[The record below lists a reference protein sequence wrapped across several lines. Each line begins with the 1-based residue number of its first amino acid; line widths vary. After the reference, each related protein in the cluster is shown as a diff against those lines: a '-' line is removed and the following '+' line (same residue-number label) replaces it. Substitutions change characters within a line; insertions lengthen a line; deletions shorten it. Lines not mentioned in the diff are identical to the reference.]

1 MCGILGIVAQQP
13 VNQDLFD
20 GLCLLQ
26 HRGQDAAG
34 IVTTQDGQFF
44 LRKDNGLV
52 GDVIRTRHML
62 RLKGNVGIG
71 HVRYPT
77 AGSSSSAEAQPFYV
91 NFPFGLTLAHNG
103 NLTNADALKKELVDK
118 NCRHLN
124 TLSDSEILLNVFAD
138 ELYKQTQVLKQDI
151 SPTLIFAAIKGV
163 QKRVKGAYAVVALI
177 AGHGLIAFRDPN
189 AIRPVCFGTR
199 QGPTQL
205 EYMVASESIA
215 LDGTGFEL
223 VRDLAPGEGLY
234 ITEAGQFYSEICAD
248 KTAYMP
254 CMFEFVYFARPD
266 SVMDG
271 ISIHK
276 ARQVMGTALGLNV
289 SKNWQQHDIDVI
301 IPIPDT
307 SRTSAW
313 MMARALNV
321 EFSEGLVRNRYIART
336 FIMPGQSARKKS
348 VRRKLNPIKEE
359 FAGKNVLL
367 VDDSIVRGTTSEEIV
382 KMARDAGA
390 KKVYMASAA
399 PAVRFPNVYGI
410 DMPNH
415 TDFIAHNRTTEE
427 IAAAIGSE
435 KLVYQTLEDLVV
447 CVSKLNPKIDG
458 FDNSCF
464 DGIYITGD
472 IDTQHL
478 YHLAASRGSS
488 NQETPEMDNQLDLH
502 NHE

>member
-1 MCGILGIVAQQP
+1 MCGILGIVSNRA

-20 GLCLLQ
+20 GLNLLQ

-34 IVTTQDGQFF
+34 IVTMQNGQFF

-52 GDVIRTRHML
+52 SDVIRTRHMR
-62 RLKGNVGIG
+62 RLQGNIGIG

-77 AGSSSSAEAQPFYV
+77 AGSASCAEAQPFYV

-103 NLTNADALKKELVDK
+103 NITNADLLKQELI
-118 NCRHLN
+118 NQNSRHLN

-138 ELYKQTQVLKQDI
+138 ELYKQTQVLKQAI
-151 SPTLIFAAIKGV
+151 SPMLIFAAIKGLH
-163 QKRVKGAYAVVALI
+163 QRVKGAYAVVALI
-177 AGHGLIAFRDPN
+177 AGHGLVAFRDPN
-189 AIRPVCFGTR
+189 AIRPICFGTR
-199 QGPTQL
+199 KNAEHTD
-205 EYMVASESIA
+205 YMIASESIA

-223 VRDLAPGEGLY
+223 ARDLAPGEG
-234 ITEAGQFYSEICAD
+234 IFISEEGEFYSALCAD
-248 KTAYMP
+248 KTSYSP

-276 ARQVMGTALGLNV
+276 ARQVMGRALA
-289 SKNWQQHDIDVI
+289 KNLETNWKDHDIDVI

-313 MMARALNV
+313 VMAGALNI

-336 FIMPGQSARKKS
+336 FIMPGQSTRKKS
-348 VRRKLNPIKEE
+348 VRQKLNPIKEE

-382 KMARDAGA
+382 RMAREAGA
-390 KKVYMASAA
+390 NKVYMASAA

-410 DMPNH
+410 DMSNQA
-415 TDFIAHNRTTEE
+415 DFIAHERTTEQVA
-427 IAAAIGSE
+427 IAIGSE
-435 KLVYQTLEDLVV
+435 RLIYQSLADLTT
-447 CVSKLNPKIDG
+447 CVHALNPAFSG

-464 DGIYITGD
+464 DGVYITGD
-472 IDTQHL
+472 IDADAIKR
-478 YHLAASRGSS
+478 LAQTRALHADQKNDDS
-488 NQETPEMDNQLDLH
+488 QLDLH
-502 NHE
+502 NDQ